1 MAGAAIQWLRDG
13 LAIIS
18 SSSESESRAKQV
30 NDCDGVYVV
39 PVSYTH
45 LDVYKRQGLYG
56 IWVCFI
62 LAETIAAI
70 VAYLLYLRIRK
81 TDPILSRNWEAA

>member
-1 MAGAAIQWLRDG
+1 MGLGLQSLIIFLLRQLIITLP
-13 LAIIS
+13 LAFLF
-18 SSSESESRAKQV
+18 A
-30 NDCDGVYVV
+30 NWF
-39 PVSYTH
+39 
-45 LDVYKRQGLYG
+45 GLYG